1 MEKLESGPLASALEL
16 TEKLIFAATAL
27 NGPLGVQD
35 RGNNPKNAIK
45 LDMITGLHEKGC
57 TAAREILALLRV
69 GLADGALSRW
79 RSLYEIEVIA
89 GFIAS
94 QGPSTAERYRDH
106 AAIKNWEAI
115 SSVAAF
121 EPIDTS
127 TLAGFERKRDEV
139 VQKYGTK
146 FKQEYGW
153 AADVVGLSKRSGP
166 NRGDLE
172 RTIGKEKWG
181 PLYKAASYQVHP
193 TANAVIGFMGTGIQS
208 MALPG
213 IFGVSSLKALSH
225 IFIDVCVPERQRP
238 GIKQHIEDLANE
250 AGEAFSM
257 LP

>member
-1 MEKLESGPLASALEL
+1 MEMLESAPLAPALEL
-16 TEKLIFAATAL
+16 TEKLIITATAL
-27 NGPLGVQD
+27 NGPLGVRD
-35 RGNNPKNAIK
+35 RADNPKNAVK

-57 TAAREILALLRV
+57 TTATGILALLRV
-69 GLADGALSRW
+69 GLADGAISRW

-115 SSVAAF
+115 SSVSAF
-121 EPIDTS
+121 EPIDTT
-127 TLAGFERKRDEV
+127 TLAAFERKRDEV

-146 FKQEYGW
+146 FKREYGW
-153 AADVVGLSKRSGP
+153 AADVVGLTKRNGP

-172 RTIGKEKWG
+172 KAIGKEKWG

-213 IFGVSSLKALSH
+213 IFAVSSLKDLSH
-225 IFIDVCVPERQRP
+225 IFIDVCVPEQQRP
-238 GIKQHIEDLANE
+238 GVKQHIEDLANE
-250 AGEAFSM
+250 AGEAFSL